1 MRIMFSALLSAIFLC
16 LVLNPAVA
24 ALTQDPDLNWRTL
37 YTKHFAIHF
46 HDNEEALAHR
56 VGKIAE
62 HVHIKLTR
70 TFDWMPQKRT
80 QIVLSD
86 RFDMSNGS
94 TTPFPRNEI
103 NLIIMPPDD
112 FSVLND
118 TGNWLETLIT
128 HEYTHALHL
137 DKVSGVPKQ
146 MRSAFGRLFLLFPNV
161 LAPPWTI
168 EGIATYQETDKARGI
183 GRGQGTLFRALMRL
197 EVMRGLKPVTQVNQ
211 PMESWPA
218 NTSRYLYG
226 VYFYNFIAERY
237 GEDKIQALINQ
248 YSNNLMPFRITT
260 NSQYVVGKKLEPLWN
275 EFEEYLRQQFAP
287 EIDAIRE
294 HGESRATRITTSGY
308 FTGPSVVSTDGDVYF
323 LENDMAGEPSL
334 MVLKN
339 GENVAR
345 AVAESRGR
353 YLDYHPQ
360 AGILLTETERVKN
373 TNVFSDIYRVN
384 PVTGKKRQ
392 LTRGGRYRYATWSP
406 DGQHIIAVHYAL
418 GRHTLHLLDGQGNKL
433 ETLWQGTDD
442 TVPGPPD
449 WSPDGSRLVLSVKK
463 PGENWNLALF
473 DITQR
478 QWRFLTRN
486 AHIEMTPRFSADGHS
501 ILFSADYDG
510 VYNLQRLDLHSQRIS
525 TLTRVLGGAFSPY
538 PTADGR
544 GAYYTG
550 LGVDGYDVYHLAVA
564 SELNAVDP
572 GVMAATGPEEEP
584 REQPTPASGRVE
596 NHITKY
602 DALSRVEPTSW
613 FPYWRANEDYNEVGF
628 TTWGRDPLARHQ
640 YGLLAA
646 YDTDGKWGVGQF
658 NYIYDRW
665 NPTLK
670 FFFQRQV
677 LAYRDASGNI
687 ERYRDSDTVSAEALW
702 PFLKV
707 RQQWLLHLGLVSD
720 TESDKDIR
728 SGLGPAR
735 SFKDRLAGVAL
746 SFNSARHYAR
756 AISPSYGRQLRLIA
770 EDNDLLNSQFSGQVY
785 ILDWREFIKLP
796 GLHVLA
802 TRLVGGWGTDAPQRF
817 RLGGALN
824 NSVSAFPVAA
834 APAAAQRTFGHRN
847 YPLRGYPTGR
857 ADLRGRR
864 MALVEAEW
872 RFPIALIERGLMAPP
887 VGVHR
892 IHGKLF
898 YNWGEA
904 WDPVGNIPALR
915 RGAGAEVTTE
925 LVLGYW
931 LPLDLRVG
939 YARGFDTGGTDQVYL
954 ELGASF

>member
-1 MRIMFSALLSAIFLC
+1 MKIVFSALLPAIFLC
-16 LVLNPAVA
+16 LILNPAVA

-37 YTKHFAIHF
+37 YTEHFAIHF
-46 HDNEEALAHR
+46 HDNEEPLAHR
-56 VGKIAE
+56 VGNIAE
-62 HVHIKLTR
+62 RVHITLTR
-70 TFDWMPQKRT
+70 TFNWTPRART

-103 NLIIMPPDD
+103 NLIVMPPDD

-118 TGNWLETLIT
+118 TGNWLESLIT
-128 HEYTHALHL
+128 HEYAHALHL
-137 DKVSGVPKQ
+137 DKASGAPKQ
-146 MRSAFGRLFLLFPNV
+146 MRNIFGRLFLLFPNV

-183 GRGQGTLFRALMRL
+183 GRGQSTLFRALMRL
-197 EVMRGLKPVTQVNQ
+197 EVVHGLKPVTQVNQ

-218 NTSRYLYG
+218 NASRYLYG

-260 NSQYVVGKKLEPLWN
+260 NSQHVVGKKLEPLWD
-275 EFEEYLRQQFAP
+275 EFEESLRQQFAP

-294 HGESRATRITTSGY
+294 RGESPSTKMTISGY
-308 FTGPSVVSTDGDVYF
+308 FTGPSVVSAEGDVYF
-323 LENDMAGEPSL
+323 LENDMASEPSL
-334 MVLKN
+334 MVLKK
-339 GENVAR
+339 GESVAR
-345 AVAESRGR
+345 TVAESRGR

-360 AGILLTETERVKN
+360 AGILLTEGERVKN

-384 PVTGKKRQ
+384 PATGEKRR
-392 LTRGGRYRYATWSP
+392 LTWGGRYRYATWSP

-418 GRHTLHLLDGQGNKL
+418 GRHALHLLDGQGNML

-463 PGENWNLALF
+463 PGEDWNLALF

-478 QWRFLTRN
+478 QWRFLTRD

-510 VYNLQRLDLHSQRIS
+510 VYNLQRLDLRSQRIS

-538 PTADGR
+538 PSADGL
-544 GAYYTG
+544 GVYYTG
-550 LGVDGYDVYHLAVA
+550 LGVDGYDVYYLAA
-564 SELNAVDP
+564 SSELDAVGPDI
-572 GVMAATGPEEEP
+572 MADAGPAEAP
-584 REQPTPASGRVE
+584 RQPLAQMDGHAE
-596 NHITKY
+596 NHTTQY
-602 DALSRVEPTSW
+602 DALSRIAPTSW
-613 FPYWRANEDYNEVGF
+613 FPYWRADEGYNEFGI

-640 YGLLAA
+640 YSLLAG
-646 YDTDGKWGVGQF
+646 YDLDGRWGVGQL

-677 LAYRDASGNI
+677 LAHRDANNNI
-687 ERYRDSDTVSAEALW
+687 ERYRNSDTVSAEALW

-707 RQQWLLHLGLVSD
+707 RRQWLLHLGLVSE

-728 SGLGPAR
+728 SGLGPTR
-735 SFKDRLAGVAL
+735 NLRDRLAGVAL

-756 AISPSYGRQLRLIA
+756 AISPSNGRQLRLIA

-785 ILDWREFIKLP
+785 IVDWREFIKLP

-802 TRLVGGWGTDAPQRF
+802 ARVIGGWGTDAPRRF
-817 RLGGALN
+817 SLGGALD
-824 NSVSAFPVAA
+824 NSISALPATA
-834 APAAAQRTFGHRN
+834 APAAAQRTFGHRS
-847 YPLRGYPTGR
+847 YPLRGYASGR

-864 MALVEAEW
+864 MALLEVEW
-872 RFPIALIERGLMAPP
+872 RFPIALIERGLMSPP
-887 VGVHR
+887 VGINR
-892 IHGKLF
+892 IHGAVF

-904 WDPVGNIPALR
+904 WDTRGNIPALR

-939 YARGFDTGGTDQVYL
+939 YARGFDVGGTEQVYL
-954 ELGASF
+954 EVGASF